1 MDEPLL
7 LGPFS
12 RTTHS
17 RLAKA
22 CMATS
27 PLVDALRTVAKPLAA
42 RRPTQQ
48 VPAAVHAEAVSLLA
62 AARKALS
69 RQPGMGH
76 RLALGERCDW
86 ATLLCE
92 LEFAMT
98 GFEAFRA
105 LCRLG
110 RRSRRNRLARRIL
123 PQFCPQQAGIGEQR
137 QRLRRFLGKSYR
149 RESGRGYD
157 GPAVVKY
164 RGALT
169 RCGRQRWGGDGRISS
184 GPASGAPAQGRFP
197 SDRSTNPTPVCA
209 ERLAS
214 HLFLEALRAL
224 RSGRLCPVPIV
235 PLTGCTATTFA
246 RL

>member
-22 CMATS
+22 CMATW

-48 VPAAVHAEAVSLLA
+48 VPGAVHAEAVSLLA

-105 LCRLG
+105 RYADWDDDLG
-110 RRSRRNRLARRIL
+110 EIVWRDESYLSFVRSK
-123 PQFCPQQAGIGEQR
+123 P
-137 QRLRRFLGKSYR
+137 
-149 RESGRGYD
+149 ES
-157 GPAVVKY
+157 V
-164 RGALT
+164 
-169 RCGRQRWGGDGRISS
+169 SS
-184 GPASGAPAQGRFP
+184 DNDF
-197 SDRSTNPTPVCA
+197 DD
-209 ERLAS
+209 
-214 HLFLEALRAL
+214 F
-224 RSGRLCPVPIV
+224 
-235 PLTGCTATTFA
+235 
-246 RL
+246 